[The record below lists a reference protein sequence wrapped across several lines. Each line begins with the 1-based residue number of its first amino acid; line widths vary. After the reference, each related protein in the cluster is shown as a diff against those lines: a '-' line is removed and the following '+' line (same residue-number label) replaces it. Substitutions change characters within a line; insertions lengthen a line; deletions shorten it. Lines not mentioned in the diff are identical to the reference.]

1 MPVNLVLRRRLIQVF
16 CWVAVTA
23 ISFPVQADD
32 WRGYVSAEAR
42 LFPNSASDPQQH
54 GDNLSF
60 AAEPEYYREWDD
72 GRRSFSFIP
81 FARLDQGDSD
91 RSHFDVR
98 ELLWQWVGQSW
109 ELRAGIGKVFWGVAE
124 TRHLV
129 DIINQ
134 TDTVEN
140 IDLED
145 KLGQPMID
153 LALIRDW
160 GTVDLFILPGFRERT
175 FPGPDGRLRSQP
187 AVDTGQA
194 RYESAAKW
202 KHVDWSVRWA
212 HSIGDWDIGTYYFNG
227 TSREARLLP
236 EVNAVGKVKLIPFYE
251 QIQQFGLDLQATKGD
266 WLWKLEVIAGKG
278 KDDRYAATV
287 GGFEYT
293 LVGLLET
300 RADLGLLVEY
310 LYDDRGDIAPTTPF
324 EDDIFLGARL
334 TPNDAQSTE
343 FLFGIFIDPDN
354 GTRIYNLETSRR
366 IGSHWKLS
374 LEARIFSNIPKD
386 DLLFSF
392 RNDDYLQVEL
402 ARYF

>member
-1 MPVNLVLRRRLIQVF
+1 MLRRRLIQVS
-16 CWVAVTA
+16 CWVAFTV
-23 ISFPVQADD
+23 ISFPIQADD

-42 LFPNSASDPQQH
+42 LFPHSAADPEQH

-134 TDTVEN
+134 TDAVEN

-145 KLGQPMID
+145 KLGQPMVD

-187 AVDTGQA
+187 PVKTSRT
-194 RYESAAKW
+194 RYESAAKK
-202 KHVDWSVRWA
+202 KHVDWAVRWA

-227 TSREARLLP
+227 TSREPLLLP
-236 EVNAVGKVKLIPFYE
+236 EVNAIGELELIPFYE
-251 QIQQFGLDLQATKGD
+251 QLQQFGLDVQATKGD
-266 WLWKLEVIAGKG
+266 WLWKLEAIAGKG
-278 KDDRYAATV
+278 KDDRFGAVV

-310 LYDDRGDIAPTTPF
+310 LYDDRGDNAPTPF
-324 EDDIFLGARL
+324 QDDVFLGARI

-354 GTRIYNLETSRR
+354 GTRTYNLETSRR

-374 LEARIFSNIPKD
+374 IEARIFSNIPKD

-392 RNDDYLQVEL
+392 RDDDYLQVEL